1 MLRQLSRARE
11 RFSWRKA
18 AAGALL
24 AGALLF
30 TGCNDSDNN
39 DIFGGIPGGQG
50 RPINI
55 FGLTVYV
62 SNNGAANAGQVDQT
76 DQVFTNQ
83 ATSTPGNNEGV
94 ELDPFGN
101 LYQAGDLAAGSL
113 RVFSK
118 VKGRTTAFNA
128 TLDRELTG
136 ANTTLTN
143 PKGIARANAR
153 GLVIIA
159 DFGTNLAT
167 SGLTVFGEN
176 TGGNQAPLA
185 MRNVGAR
192 PWDVAYDEA
201 NDRLYVA
208 FTNGTIGV
216 FDTFVGGGFAPGGA
230 ATRVITPVDGNN
242 AQLSINL
249 HGIVFDPLFN
259 RVIVSDVGAVN
270 AGQSANFASDGRIYV
285 IGNAATA
292 AGNVQPLRVIRGD
305 QTQLG
310 NPVDITYDG
319 LNLRVAEKANN
330 KLLIFASLYLD
341 TTTNAAPD
349 VSVDETGPESLV
361 NQAQTVVTSNDT
373 SDLDGINT
381 ITSVLSSSNPGT
393 GAGTTG
399 EISRLAPALNNVVT
413 TFTAN
418 NGTFPAANFAIE
430 SAKVDRLGNVFA
442 TFDMGAAGPGGIF
455 VLNRVGT
462 QRNGGALNLSE
473 DRAIFGAA
481 TGLQSPKGLDLVES
495 RDAILVADLGT
506 GTIRRFGKNA
516 EGNVAPTLVTTP
528 GVNPWDCD
536 YDPRNDRL
544 FVALTNG
551 TVGVYDNY
559 FANNPTGA
567 PTRIITPNVNP
578 ASMNLHGIIYDAAND
593 ALIVSDIGSP
603 ADATDGKLYVI
614 SNVGTLTAA
623 NNNPTPS
630 VRIAG
635 AATQLG
641 NPVDVAFDG
650 ANLYVAEKS
659 NGQILRF
666 DAVRVP
672 VAADPNRAPSAS
684 IARTAPESVTVLP
697 PGTNP

>member
-18 AAGALL
+18 ATGALL

-30 TGCNDSDNN
+30 TGCNDSNN
-39 DIFGGIPGGQG
+39 DFFGGTGGQQG

-55 FGLTVYV
+55 FGITVYV
-62 SNNGAANAGQVDQT
+62 SNNGAGNAGQVDQT

-94 ELDPFGN
+94 DLDPFGN

-118 VKGRTTAFNA
+118 VKGRTTAFNVVS
-128 TLDRELTG
+128 DREITG

-159 DFGTNLAT
+159 DFGTDLAS

-176 TGGNQAPLA
+176 AGGNVPP
-185 MRNVGAR
+185 MVKRNVGAR
-192 PWDVAYDEA
+192 PWDVAYDET

-216 FDTFVGGGFAPGGA
+216 FDTFVGGNFAPGGA
-230 ATRVITPVDGNN
+230 PTRVITPVDGNN
-242 AQLSINL
+242 AQLSTNI

-259 RVIVSDVGAVN
+259 RIIASDVGAAN
-270 AGQSANFASDGRIYV
+270 AGQGANFASDGSIYV
-285 IGNAATA
+285 IANAATA
-292 AGNVQPLRVIRGD
+292 TGNVQPVRVIRGD
-305 QTQLG
+305 QTMLG
-310 NPVDITYDG
+310 NPVDISYDG

-349 VSVDETGPESLV
+349 VSVNETSPESLV
-361 NQAQTVVTSNDT
+361 VQPQTVVTSNDT

-381 ITSVLSSSNPGT
+381 ITSVITSSNPGT
-393 GAGTTG
+393 GAATTG
-399 EISRLAPALNNVVT
+399 EISRLNPALTTVVT
-413 TFTAN
+413 TFGAN
-418 NGTFPAANFAIE
+418 NGTFPTALFAVE
-430 SAKVDRLGNVFA
+430 SVKVDRLGNGYA
-442 TFDMGAAGPGGIF
+442 TFDMGNTGPGGIF

-462 QRNGGALNLSE
+462 QRNGDNLFLSE
-473 DRAIFGAA
+473 DRVITGAA

-516 EGNVAPTLVTTP
+516 DGNVAPTLVTTP
-528 GVNPWDCD
+528 GVNPWDVD

-551 TVGVYDNY
+551 TIGVYDNY

-567 PTRIITPNVNP
+567 PDRIITPNVTP
-578 ASMNLHGIIYDAAND
+578 ASMNIHGIIYDAAND

-603 ADATDGKLYVI
+603 ADATDGKIYVI
-614 SNVGTLTAA
+614 SNVATLTAA
-623 NNNPTPS
+623 TNNPVPS

-641 NPVDVAFDG
+641 NPVDLAFDG

-666 DAVRVP
+666 DSVRVP
-672 VAADPNRAPSAS
+672 LAADPNRAPSAS
-684 IARTAPESVTVLP
+684 IARTAPESVTLLP
-697 PGTNP
+697 PASNP